1 MQQIHSGFTGMRHLI
16 ASTSML
22 FRSTQRSSENL
33 ETRSEFRT
41 TSRCGDSPPTYDTVR
56 RLEEKMTTDVWTSGS
71 SRDAM
76 MELNEESIG
85 GNTPC
90 SE

>member
-1 MQQIHSGFTGMRHLI
+1 
-16 ASTSML
+16 ML

-41 TSRCGDSPPTYDTVR
+41 TSRCGDSLPTYDTVR
-56 RLEEKMTTDVWTSGS
+56 RLEEKMITDVWTSGS

-85 GNTPC
+85 GWGQRWKKASRC
-90 SE
+90 DVRSHCM